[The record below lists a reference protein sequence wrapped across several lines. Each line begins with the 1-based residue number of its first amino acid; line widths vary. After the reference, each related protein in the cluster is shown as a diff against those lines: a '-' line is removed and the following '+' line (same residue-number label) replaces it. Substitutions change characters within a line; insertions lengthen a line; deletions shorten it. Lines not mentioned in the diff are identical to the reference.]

1 MHDYGSGWLLLHA
14 SLTAF
19 VKVGSLGWLFGIDF
33 VTIGVL
39 LFLHI
44 YAYLMWIV
52 LIIPCK
58 GHGLKSG
65 CNQNLTG
72 L

>member
-19 VKVGSLGWLFGIDF
+19 VKVGSLGWLFGIDL

-39 LFLHI
+39 LFLPG
-44 YAYLMWIV
+44 YSYLMWIV
-52 LIIPCK
+52 LIIHVK
-58 GHGLKSG
+58 VMA
-65 CNQNLTG
+65 
-72 L
+72 